1 MKKYNNFLTIFFSIL
16 LSVTLSI
23 NVSAQ
28 SGSLSDFLPLQTGN
42 IWVYQCT
49 TNGSMCGGCSGKV
62 RIVLTGDTL
71 VNGKTY
77 KKSQST
83 SSTVS
88 GACQSCGN
96 PSLLPLFNTR
106 FDAQNGNVYQLSQ
119 NGCQYSPG
127 EMMIDSFKAR
137 LGDTVRMNCMPPNQW
152 QHYIC
157 TDTNNAA
164 VLGTGRQTR
173 YFNNAGFEGGHSRKY
188 AKGIGLFYAW
198 SQGLDG
204 GTFVCTRQMI
214 LLGCVINGVTYGD
227 TSMLVGM
234 YQISNE
240 VPERYLLMQNYPNPF
255 NPVTKIQY
263 ALPENAVVKFT
274 VYDVLGKEV
283 ETLVDEIQTAGY
295 YEAEWNAADYPSG
308 VYYYKLSAGDYTETK
323 KMVLMK

>member
-1 MKKYNNFLTIFFSIL
+1 MKKFKCFLTLLIIL
-16 LSVTLSI
+16 TLTLIPLNI
-23 NVSAQ
+23 NSQ
-28 SGSLSDFLPLQTGN
+28 INYSDFLPLQTGN

-62 RIVLTGDTL
+62 RVVLTGDTL
-71 VNGKTY
+71 VSGKTY
-77 KKSQST
+77 KKSQSI
-83 SSTVS
+83 SSAIS

-96 PSLLPLFNTR
+96 VSLLPLSNIR
-106 FDAQNGNVYQLSQ
+106 IDPQNGNVYQLTS

-157 TDTNNAA
+157 TDTNNTA
-164 VLGTGRQTR
+164 VLGTSRQAR

-188 AKGIGLFYAW
+188 AMGIGMYYA
-198 SQGLDG
+198 SSSGLDG

-227 TSMLVGM
+227 TSMLVGIN
-234 YQISNE
+234 QISTE
-240 VPERYLLMQNYPNPF
+240 IPFDFSLSQNYPNPF
-255 NPVTKIQY
+255 NPNTKIQFS
-263 ALPENAVVKFT
+263 LPKPAFT
-274 VYDVLGKEV
+274 KIVIYDLLGKEI
-283 ETLVDEIQTAGY
+283 EIIVNGELNAGTY
-295 YEAEWNAADYPSG
+295 AAVWNASDYPSG
-308 VYYYKLSAGDYTETK
+308 VYYYRFSAGDYTETK

>member
-1 MKKYNNFLTIFFSIL
+1 MKEFKCFLTLLIIL
-16 LSVTLSI
+16 TLTLIPLNVNSQI
-23 NVSAQ
+23 NY
-28 SGSLSDFLPLQTGN
+28 SDFLPLQTGN

-71 VNGKTY
+71 VNGKIY

-88 GACQSCGN
+88 GACQICGAIG
-96 PSLLPLFNTR
+96 LITLFNTR
-106 FDAQNGNVYQLSQ
+106 FDSQNGNVYQLSS
-119 NGCQYSPG
+119 NGCQYSAG

-164 VLGTGRQTR
+164 VLGTNRQAR
-173 YFNNAGFEGGHSRKY
+173 FFNNAGFEGGHYRKY
-188 AKGIGLFYAW
+188 AKGIGLYHAW

-214 LLGCVINGVTYGD
+214 LLGCVINGITYGD
-227 TSMLVGM
+227 TSMLVGIN
-234 YQISNE
+234 QISTEIPFNYS
-240 VPERYLLMQNYPNPF
+240 VSQNYPNPF
-255 NPVTKIQY
+255 NPNTKIQF
-263 ALPENAVVKFT
+263 ALPEAVYTKIVI
-274 VYDVLGKEV
+274 YDLLGKEI
-283 ETLVDEIQTAGY
+283 ETIVNEQLNAGTFV
-295 YEAEWNAADYPSG
+295 AEWNASDYPSG
-308 VYYYKLSAGDYTETK
+308 VYYYKFTAGDYTETK